1 MYKKKEKTVP
11 TISARNIAVEGSTE
25 KEDKARVRKN
35 KGRNGSLADT
45 AETSEDLVEWR
56 RLQRKNLNILG
67 LAKKKRMA
75 SVPQREQLASTSAAF
90 AKKKRNK
97 ATGGVPDR
105 VKSLEKSIV
114 ARIVPEPGLSLFN
127 SSEMD

>member
-1 MYKKKEKTVP
+1 MAQASTKKLEHTGP
-11 TISARNIAVEGSTE
+11 GE
-25 KEDKARVRKN
+25 
-35 KGRNGSLADT
+35 
-45 AETSEDLVEWR
+45 
-56 RLQRKNLNILG
+56 
-67 LAKKKRMA
+67 KKRMA

-114 ARIVPEPGLSLFN
+114 ARIVREPGLSLFN